1 MHEFD
6 ISFKLAVTI
15 LNVPKIRRPEVGAE
29 VVPKESTVRTTLPL
43 HSPAVIPGPLESAQV

>member
-6 ISFKLAVTI
+6 ISFKPAVTI

-29 VVPKESTVRTTLPL
+29 VVPKESTVKTTLPL